1 MNFLFDHNTP
11 PSWARSLDSL
21 SKDKFDQKVGQV
33 ISLRDKFPINAKDT
47 DWLNTL
53 GEEGNWAVVSCDFFR
68 KTKAERE
75 LIRQHGLSVF
85 VLGKSWTDKHQF
97 WPRTAQLIMWWPRIV
112 EQANSVSNAA
122 FEVPWRVSGKF
133 SLIRI

>member
-1 MNFLFDHNTP
+1 MNFLFDNNLS
-11 PSWARSLDSL
+11 PSWARSLNSL
-21 SKDKFDQKVGQV
+21 SKDKFDQKVDQIV
-33 ISLRDKFPINAKDT
+33 ALRDRFPVNSKDV

-53 GEEGNWAVVSCDFFR
+53 GQEGDWAVISGDYFR

-112 EQANSVSNAA
+112 DQANSVSNAA
-122 FEVPWRVSGKF
+122 YEMPWKISGKF
-133 SLIRI
+133 SQIRT

>member
-1 MNFLFDHNTP
+1 LNFLFDHNTP

-33 ISLRDKFPINAKDT
+33 ISLRDKFPVNAKDT
-47 DWLNTL
+47 DWLKAL

-85 VLGKSWTDKHQF
+85 VLGKSWTDKHPF
-97 WPRTAQLIMWWPRIV
+97 WPRTAQLVMWWPRIV
-112 EQANSVSNAA
+112 DQANSVSNAA

-133 SLIRI
+133 VQIRL